1 LARKRNKPEDR
12 AGPHLLEGSGGNV
25 VDNVFETNLCLQN
38 LLRLLFLLVL
48 RRNVDF
54 QIADVYINVDITN

>member
-1 LARKRNKPEDR
+1 
-12 AGPHLLEGSGGNV
+12 LLEGSGGNV